1 MVKNDLAHGKRPFA
15 RKYQQETMPTEKL
28 SYALPLDMPG
38 LPQERKRLW
47 QTGKNRIARKGLVR
61 SQPDGDSNP
70 PVAAPESDGYTRG
83 IILRRIRHRKQR
95 GRNNRRT
102 VQRYCNWD

>member
-15 RKYQQETMPTEKL
+15 KIPTGDEDNREIILRTSARYVRSATRTEKVVADGKKTV
-28 SYALPLDMPG
+28 SPG
-38 LPQERKRLW
+38 KVSCAASRM
-47 QTGKNRIARKGLVR
+47 GI
-61 SQPDGDSNP
+61 SNP
-70 PVAAPESDGYTRG
+70 PVAAPRSDGYTRG

>member
-61 SQPDGDSNP
+61 SQPDGDFQP
-70 PVAAPESDGYTRG
+70 PG
-83 IILRRIRHRKQR
+83 
-95 GRNNRRT
+95 RRT
-102 VQRYCNWD
+102 GVRRLHPRNHPPPHPPPEAAR